1 MTRTDLLALSDM
13 VLEDLTN
20 KGTLRRARKE
30 LAGTTFTVATAD
42 DGTVTVDSDDGV
54 QCVLAADRPFA
65 DWQCTCL
72 ATYKCRHI
80 VRAILHYQELAGAA
94 GGAGAG
100 ASPAEAGAGSP
111 AGEATPSDGDS
122 GGNVGGGEPG
132 ANAAAGSGGAAPGAA
147 GEAAAGSPAGAA
159 APSDGGGVGGGTQTD
174 TAEAFDP
181 ATMTEEQLAAFLKPA
196 QLRQAARWAARGVLA
211 HVGTMRGIT
220 VVRVHHPVPVSV
232 RFLAGANLNYVRCTC
247 QDPDPCAHVALA
259 VTAAGGQLYAASG
272 LRSVPGDQWE
282 PDRQVL
288 DALETLL
295 AELVTVGAESAYR
308 NLRGVWRR
316 HSTQARAAELHHLA
330 DLVDELLAELERYD
344 SRHHDFTPSRLVSL
358 ASELAARCASLRN
371 PAPTRIPDRL
381 VAGSPAAETRV
392 GKARLIGLGT
402 ELVEVDEDCRLV
414 AYLVDARS
422 GAPMRI
428 TKQVTDPDGT
438 EASRLANALVA
449 GISMKQWG
457 GGQVMTVGGRMF
469 GHGDFAHTNRSAV
482 GMPAGALDQ
491 LAAPFRV
498 ESIEELAAH
507 QTRLPPVLDD
517 RAAGADLAA
526 CRATSLTSVGF
537 DAVLGAVVAWF
548 TDAQGAPFRLVLRTT
563 PRRAG
568 AVRATVAWLRS
579 WQESFPA
586 DAYVCGR
593 WRWRGN
599 NATVNPLLLVGDG
612 VPFQPQVADA
622 VGTALEVAA
631 SEQQDELTSP
641 GALLLELDDRLGEL
655 LVAGMDRLGRDTRTW
670 HDFAARARR
679 AGSSLVADAVEQFVA
694 GVDQAQ
700 GSAAGRTETIGRLA
714 RQLLL
719 LTALGHPLA

>member
-1 MTRTDLLALSDM
+1 MTRSDLLALTDL

-20 KGTLRRARKE
+20 KGTVRRARKE
-30 LAGTTFTVATAD
+30 LVGTTFTLTTDA
-42 DGTVTVDSDDGV
+42 DGTVTVNSDDGV
-54 QCVLAADRPFA
+54 QCILAADRPFA

-80 VRAILHYQELAGAA
+80 VRAILHYQELAATAGGADAGEVAPSGAGDVDGAGSHEGAA
-94 GGAGAG
+94 GA
-100 ASPAEAGAGSP
+100 
-111 AGEATPSDGDS
+111 
-122 GGNVGGGEPG
+122 V
-132 ANAAAGSGGAAPGAA
+132 AAGAA
-147 GEAAAGSPAGAA
+147 GEPDGAA
-159 APSDGGGVGGGTQTD
+159 AAPAPGPGTTGTAPGESHEGTATPSGGGGVGGGMHTD
-174 TAEAFDP
+174 EAEAFDP
-181 ATMTEEQLAAFLKPA
+181 ATMTEEQLATFLKPT

-259 VTAAGGQLYAASG
+259 VTAAGGQLYANSG

-288 DALETLL
+288 DALERVL
-295 AELVTVGAESAYR
+295 AELFTIGAESAYR

-330 DLVDELLAELERYD
+330 DLVDELLDELERYD

-358 ASELAARCASLRN
+358 AGELAARCASLRN

-392 GKARLIGLGT
+392 GKARLIGMGT

-422 GAPMRI
+422 GAPLRV
-428 TKQVTDPDGT
+428 TKRVTDPDGT
-438 EASRLANALVA
+438 EASRLANSLVA
-449 GISMKQWG
+449 GISIKQWG

-526 CRATSLTSVGF
+526 CRATSLTDVGF

-579 WQESFPA
+579 WAESFPA
-586 DAYVCGR
+586 EAYVCGR

-599 NATVNPLLLVGDG
+599 NATVDPLLLVGDG

-655 LVAGMDRLGRDTRTW
+655 LVAGVDRLERDTRAW

-679 AGSSLVADAVEQFVA
+679 AGSSLVADAVEKFVA
-694 GVDQAQ
+694 SIDQTQ
-700 GSAAGRTETIGRLA
+700 GSAADRTEAVGRLA